1 MGRPLVRLP
10 DAPMDSPDF
19 LAAWAAA
26 MKASTGHE
34 PRPGKGGQ
42 RIRQAGAWGLRLGGG
57 RKA

>member
-1 MGRPLVRLP
+1 
-10 DAPMDSPDF
+10 MDSPDF

-34 PRPGKGGQ
+34 PRPGKGSQ
-42 RIRQAGAWGLRLGGG
+42 RVRQAGAGGLRLGGG